1 MDVRCLQTFCLADKD
16 EMAQLVVM
24 MNNRVYY
31 TQISSRVQVRSS
43 LTIDVEEKAIRVDD
57 LEIKKIRS
65 EDFMKVVKF
74 IDINQISK
82 HVKIIKARLSS
93 DRSVTDSPMQ
103 SDDACAFVDKD
114 GSLIEF
120 ELDSKGRLRM
130 TCDDTKI
137 GDPKLGVQ
145 KLEIDD
151 KKGEIFDGEEIIPI
165 LPRDR
170 KRVFSWFCNIKD
182 RLSTCEIYD
191 ANCCEFKD
199 EEGTEV
205 KFLRRKNRVQ
215 EWCDGVTIIDKIERL
230 TLDRDGGVIL
240 DQQDELIPI
249 PVADR
254 DRVFAWIQRVFKE
267 LRVDLGY
274 AKLVE
279 RDGSD
284 VDLTNIVTQK
294 RKSPGRFVQEKKK
307 KKSTRRALIEE
318 STKKSKSKS
327 KKESKKRARGSDTK
341 TSTKKKSKKSIPSLK
356 DSKPEHFV
364 GYVFEELDSGELFAV
379 LESREQQN
387 MLRYASLTPDPTEA
401 FNTFEGVLNEGILT
415 TENIRIVREATREEM
430 DKAKSLWKRE
440 HPPKALGLLSCLFVD
455 ARHNVN
461 IEIEVENGQ
470 MDIIHDRKITIEH
483 VTRLVMN
490 EDLGTI
496 GFFNNK
502 KQLLTKVRTKD
513 RTRVYKCLR
522 QYALLA
528 SLLIEEEEKEK
539 DCNNDEMDVVSS
551 DENEIVNEEE
561 EEEEKR
567 KSWKGQVFEETNP
580 NNSNSTELF
589 VCIDQNETTMKYASL
604 TPVEN
609 DQNTFSVP
617 NENLW
622 NDENIRL
629 VRSASSDE
637 MKFAQDLWKKERDN
651 VEDDVSTRLEF
662 MDMDGTRMM
671 FKVTPENK
679 LEEWCDGS
687 RQIKSVRS
695 LKINRKE
702 GTILDQ
708 ENELIP
714 IKRADRERVFEWILN
729 VMTKLNLGCENKIEF
744 VDAEDCKVQLIVR
757 CDDRLEEWC
766 DDDCVIENVRS
777 LTLDRD
783 GGVLRDDDG
792 AMIPIL
798 KDDRRRVFDWII
810 DISTKIS
817 GLDLGY
823 AKLVRDVSFSSSFTS
838 ISLSLSLSHTHIHT
852 HTHTPTSTS

>member
-629 VRSASSDE
+629 D
-637 MKFAQDLWKKERDN
+637 
-651 VEDDVSTRLEF
+651 
-662 MDMDGTRMM
+662 
-671 FKVTPENK
+671 K

-729 VMTKLNLGCENKIEF
+729 VMTNLNLGCENKIEF

-852 HTHTPTSTS
+852 LLQQHHNTPPHTLGTPGRIRRGFFECRD